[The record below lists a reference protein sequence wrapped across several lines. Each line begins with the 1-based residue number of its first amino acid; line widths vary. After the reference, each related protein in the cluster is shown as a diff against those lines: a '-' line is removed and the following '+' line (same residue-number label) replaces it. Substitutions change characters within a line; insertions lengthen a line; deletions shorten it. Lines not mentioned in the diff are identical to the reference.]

1 MVHSEIPSDFH
12 FPTNVELTVPL
23 VISLVCTDIAC
34 IHFIFD
40 KEQEAGR
47 AELNYWG
54 EDRLLAGILAT
65 SLRIPVVFISSK

>member
-12 FPTNVELTVPL
+12 FPTNIELTVPL

-47 AELNYWG
+47 AELNYLG
-54 EDRLLAGILAT
+54 R
-65 SLRIPVVFISSK
+65 R